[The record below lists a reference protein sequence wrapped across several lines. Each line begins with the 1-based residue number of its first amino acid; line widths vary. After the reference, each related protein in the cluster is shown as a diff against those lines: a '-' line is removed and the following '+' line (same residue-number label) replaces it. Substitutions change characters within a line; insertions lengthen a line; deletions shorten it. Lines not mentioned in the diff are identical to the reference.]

1 VLIAAIF
8 ACLKRLG
15 VFLLLAALAFTAG
28 SSSAWAGTLT
38 RDQAREL
45 RLYRDVLVVAKP
57 GAGPALRRAGGV
69 KIATALPV
77 WRVPSRSG
85 LHILPSLV
93 RDGLVGDLAA
103 DHPLSTFDEP
113 LQQYEWWIPVVRSNQ
128 AVPPGPGKALTI
140 IDTGVD
146 MTHEEFAARPATTA
160 MNPQSTWARFE
171 EHGTAVAS
179 VAAAPVNSLG
189 IVGIYPQAALQVWDA
204 SPFGDGI
211 TAGDVVQG
219 LDAAIRRGGGVV
231 NLSLGSQVR
240 NSVLDAM
247 VAVTVGSRTLVVAA
261 SGNSRDRGNPLEYP
275 ASLPHVLTVGA
286 LDQGGA
292 PAFFSSGSRHLDL
305 AAPGVSIFVA
315 VPTTYHPP
323 QYYDSFHGTSFAAP
337 LVAGAAAWV
346 WTARPTLDVTQL
358 FEVMRASAQDV
369 SSPGYDALSG
379 FGRLDVPGALT
390 VAPPALDPQEPN
402 EDVTYVK
409 PNGLLR
415 RAAAPLTSAGR
426 KSGAVTARLDV
437 GDDPRDVY
445 RVWIPGHR
453 VAHLALQPTG
463 GDVDLAAWGPRT
475 RSVFET
481 EAARKRDSRGLSERI
496 GTKRERLRV
505 KNPTRRGAY
514 FYVEASVGAGSGGVA
529 RKAVGL
535 KYGLSAS
542 IVKR

>member
-1 VLIAAIF
+1 
-8 ACLKRLG
+8 
-15 VFLLLAALAFTAG
+15 
-28 SSSAWAGTLT
+28 
-38 RDQAREL
+38 
-45 RLYRDVLVVAKP
+45 
-57 GAGPALRRAGGV
+57 
-69 KIATALPV
+69 
-77 WRVPSRSG
+77 
-85 LHILPSLV
+85 
-93 RDGLVGDLAA
+93 
-103 DHPLSTFDEP
+103 
-113 LQQYEWWIPVVRSNQ
+113 
-128 AVPPGPGKALTI
+128 
-140 IDTGVD
+140 
-146 MTHEEFAARPATTA
+146 
-160 MNPQSTWARFE
+160 
-171 EHGTAVAS
+171 
-179 VAAAPVNSLG
+179 
-189 IVGIYPQAALQVWDA
+189 
-204 SPFGDGI
+204 
-211 TAGDVVQG
+211 
-219 LDAAIRRGGGVV
+219 
-231 NLSLGSQVR
+231 
-240 NSVLDAM
+240 
-247 VAVTVGSRTLVVAA
+247 
-261 SGNSRDRGNPLEYP
+261 
-275 ASLPHVLTVGA
+275 
-286 LDQGGA
+286 
-292 PAFFSSGSRHLDL
+292 
-305 AAPGVSIFVA
+305 

-358 FEVMRASAQDV
+358 FDVMRASAQDV

-453 VAHLALQPTG
+453 VAHLALQPSG

-475 RSVFET
+475 RTVFET
-481 EAARKRDSRGLSERI
+481 GAARKRDSRGLSERI

-505 KNPTRRGAY
+505 KNPARRGAY

-529 RKAVGL
+529 RKAIGL

-542 IVKR
+542 IVKASRR